1 MDPFLTD
8 TNLSPLI
15 ETNRGCP
22 YACTFCNW
30 GNATQEKINQFSLE
44 TVKEEVKYVCENT
57 KNLTGFM
64 YIADANFGILRR
76 DLEIAKVI
84 RDCTDKYNFPQHV
97 YIYFAKNTNDTIVNI
112 ADTCLLYTSDA
123 ADE

>member
-1 MDPFLTD
+1 MDPFLAD
-8 TNLSPLI
+8 PLLSPII

-44 TVKEEVKYVCENT
+44 TVKEEVKYVCENSR
-57 KNLTGFM
+57 NLTGFL

-76 DLEIAKVI
+76 DLEIAK
-84 RDCTDKYNFPQHV
+84 
-97 YIYFAKNTNDTIVNI
+97 AM
-112 ADTCLLYTSDA
+112 LY
-123 ADE
+123 